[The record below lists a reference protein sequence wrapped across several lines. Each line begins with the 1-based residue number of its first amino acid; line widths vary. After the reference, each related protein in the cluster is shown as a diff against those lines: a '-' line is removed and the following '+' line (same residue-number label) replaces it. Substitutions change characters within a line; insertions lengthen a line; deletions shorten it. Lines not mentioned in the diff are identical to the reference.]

1 MASYA
6 APDVRWGAWWMP
18 RKGRNMKR
26 ILIVMLAAI
35 PLLGLVLP
43 ATAASAAPARPMK
56 IDGTLVK
63 VSLR

>member
-1 MASYA
+1 VVDATKKA
-6 APDVRWGAWWMP
+6 RI
-18 RKGRNMKR
+18 MKR
-26 ILIVMLAAI
+26 ILIAMLAAI

-43 ATAASAAPARPMK
+43 ATAAPAAPARPVK

>member
-1 MASYA
+1 MDATKKARS
-6 APDVRWGAWWMP
+6 
-18 RKGRNMKR
+18 MKR
-26 ILIVMLAAI
+26 ILIAMLAAI